1 MVDNVQ
7 NLSLSQVISALSYAL
22 DLTEGQPAGHSV
34 RCCWIGMHLGK
45 LIGLESKHIWNLYYT
60 LLLKDAGCSSNAA
73 RLYELYGSDERQAKK
88 DFKLVDNDSYKQMLE
103 FVLKHTAVGG
113 NLVAKT
119 KHLIHIARHGEAQS
133 TELFATRCER
143 GADIAKRLGF
153 NDEIADGIRYLDEH
167 WNGNG
172 KPYGLA
178 RDQIPINAQIAL
190 IAQVTD
196 VFFQTGGQL
205 AALNEVRSRKG
216 SWFNPELVEA
226 LLSLETHEAFWKTL
240 TKTDLENDIRGLEPE
255 AEKIPLTQQKIDDI
269 TYAFAMIVDAKS
281 PFTHDHSSRVADYTV
296 KLSQCFEFSFEQ
308 QRELNRCA
316 LLHDIGKLGVSN
328 HILDKPGKLT
338 NEEFKQIQRHPL
350 YSEQILQRI
359 KPFNRIAKICGAHHE
374 KLNGKGYPYGLKRE
388 EILFETKLIT
398 VADIFDALT
407 AARPY
412 RDAISVDK
420 ALSILKSECGS
431 SIEPDIYGALIQ
443 ILPQLDIR

>member
-1 MVDNVQ
+1 M
-7 NLSLSQVISALSYAL
+7 
-22 DLTEGQPAGHSV
+22 
-34 RCCWIGMHLGK
+34 
-45 LIGLESKHIWNLYYT
+45 
-60 LLLKDAGCSSNAA
+60 
-73 RLYELYGSDERQAKK
+73 
-88 DFKLVDNDSYKQMLE
+88 
-103 FVLKHTAVGG
+103 
-113 NLVAKT
+113 
-119 KHLIHIARHGEAQS
+119 
-133 TELFATRCER
+133 
-143 GADIAKRLGF
+143 
-153 NDEIADGIRYLDEH
+153 
-167 WNGNG
+167 
-172 KPYGLA
+172 A

-196 VFFQTGGQL
+196 VFFQTGGQV

-226 LLSLETHEAFWKTL
+226 LLSLEAHEAFWKTL
-240 TKTDLENDIRGLEPE
+240 TKTDLENDIRELEPD

-412 RDAISVDK
+412 RDAMSVDK

-431 SIEPDIYGALIQ
+431 SIEPDIYDALIQ
-443 ILPQLDIR
+443 ILPQLEIR